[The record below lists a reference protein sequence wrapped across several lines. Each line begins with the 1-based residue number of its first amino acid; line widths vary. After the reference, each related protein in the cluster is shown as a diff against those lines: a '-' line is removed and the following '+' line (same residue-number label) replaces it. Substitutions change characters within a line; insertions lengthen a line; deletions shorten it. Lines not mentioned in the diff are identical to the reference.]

1 MTTVARTLAL
11 GLVVGLIAVPAPSAA
26 QLPGAA
32 EDPIALDTLPV
43 LGSRISAGL
52 PLRTRSVQLLDREAL
67 DRLPV
72 RNLAEA
78 LGWATSV
85 ELSSRSPAQAD
96 LSIRGAGFEQL
107 LVLVD
112 GVRMSDP
119 QTGHFDLDL
128 VVPLERVERIE
139 ILKGPGSALYGS
151 DAIGGVVNVVTRDGG
166 AWSGRVEGG
175 SFGTVSGLLHGGVD
189 LPGDGSLQLVGER
202 GRSDGHR
209 EGTEWDSRIGS
220 LALRVP
226 VAEGE
231 LRVEAGTARRA
242 FGADGFYA
250 PFPSRETTRTRT
262 AHVGWRSDPGARV
275 ALEPRISWRSHGDDF
290 ILDRSDPEGY
300 RNRHTSDQVAAELV
314 VRGTPTGGVS
324 LAGGAELARHDL
336 RSNAL
341 GDRAEGRG
349 AVFAEAVFVPT
360 WGPEFT
366 AGLRHDR
373 YGPWGGFTSPS
384 LAAGLE
390 LGQRFRVHGSM
401 GRAFR
406 GPSWTERHYQDP
418 VHAAN
423 PELDPE
429 RSTSLELGG
438 TLRTFTG
445 DRWVGLTGF
454 RRAGRD
460 LIDWARPVGASEAVW
475 VTRNVNRSRTRGV
488 EVEAGWR
495 LGSATRFEMAATWLS
510 LKADADAEF
519 ESKQLLRPIQDRIRV
534 TLVQDLPWGLL
545 GSAHL
550 ARSRRAAEES
560 YVEADLRVE
569 APTPFGTLH
578 LDGRNLTNS
587 RHLDVTGHPVAAR
600 ALYLGLAVGR

>member
-1 MTTVARTLAL
+1 MIRALAL
-11 GLVVGLIAVPAPSAA
+11 GLLVGLIAIPAPGAA
-26 QLPGAA
+26 QLPGEA

-43 LGSRISAGL
+43 LGSRISSGL
-52 PLRTRSVQLLDREAL
+52 PLRTRSVQVMDREAL

-72 RNLAEA
+72 RNLAQA
-78 LGWATSV
+78 LEWATSV
-85 ELSSRSPAQAD
+85 ELGARSPAQAD

-128 VVPLERVERIE
+128 TVPLERVERIE
-139 ILKGPGSALYGS
+139 ILRGPGSALYGS
-151 DAIGGVVNVVTRDGG
+151 DAVGGVVNVVTRDGG

-175 SFGTVSGLLHGGVD
+175 SFGTASGLLQGGVS
-189 LPGDGSLQLVGER
+189 LPGEGSLQLSGER

-220 LALRVP
+220 LDLRVP

-231 LRVEAGTARRA
+231 LRVGAATARRA

-250 PFPSRETTRTRT
+250 PFPSHETTRTRT
-262 AHVGWRSDPGARV
+262 AHAGWRSDPGASV
-275 ALEPRISWRSHGDDF
+275 SLEPRVSWRSHGDDF
-290 ILDRSDPEGY
+290 ILDRADPAGY

-314 VRGTPTGGVS
+314 VRGAPLGGLS
-324 LAGGAELARHDL
+324 LAGGAELARHEL

-349 AVFAEAVFVPT
+349 ALFAEAAVIPA

-384 LAAGLE
+384 LAAGLD
-390 LGQRFRVHGSM
+390 LGAGLRLHGSV

-429 RSTSLELGG
+429 RSTSVELGG
-438 TLRTFTG
+438 TLRTSTM
-445 DRWVGLTGF
+445 DRWLGITGF
-454 RRAGRD
+454 RRTGRD
-460 LIDWARPVGASEAVW
+460 LIDWARPVGDSEAIW
-475 VTRNVNRSRTRGV
+475 VTRNVNRSRTRGL
-488 EVEAGWR
+488 EMEAGAR
-495 LGSATRFEMAATWLS
+495 LDSGTSVNIAGTWLS
-510 LKADADAEF
+510 LAADAPAEF
-519 ESKQLLRPIQDRIRV
+519 ESKQLLRPIQDRIR
-534 TLVQDLPWGLL
+534 LSLSQELPRSVL
-545 GSAHL
+545 GSVHL
-550 ARSRRAAEES
+550 ARSRRTAEES
-560 YVEADLRVE
+560 FVELDLRLE
-569 APTPFGTLH
+569 APTPFGTLF
-578 LDGRNLTNS
+578 LDGRNLTDS
-587 RHLDVTGHPVAAR
+587 RHLDLTGHPVAAR
-600 ALYLGLAVGR
+600 ALYVGASVGR